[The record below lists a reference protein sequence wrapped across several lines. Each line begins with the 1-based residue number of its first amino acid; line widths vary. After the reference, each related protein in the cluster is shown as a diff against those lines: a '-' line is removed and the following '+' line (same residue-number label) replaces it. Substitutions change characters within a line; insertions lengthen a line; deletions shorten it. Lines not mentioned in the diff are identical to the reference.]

1 MSYTLSFDASVKV
14 SKGSM
19 GGFLHHIGR
28 DVDKENGMETRHAN
42 QDIDPARTADNA
54 TLVYDR
60 EAGGWVQCQD
70 TGEIQAALNARLGD
84 VMKPLRKDAVVLRPL
99 VLQLDPEWYA
109 AHQDGQERGKAA
121 DDMLAWAADTF
132 GTENLV
138 YVSLHNDEANPH
150 LHLGFCPVTDDGR
163 LSQKDWFSSPA
174 ALRQMHDDF
183 RAAMASKGYDIDQAR
198 RKPGKYARR
207 MNEQEYKKAAE
218 QERQQLEKT
227 AAEASRRAEKAVI
240 EAQAL
245 QDSLVG
251 QKALYEALR
260 AINDEMEDLPRSNEM
275 YPPYAKRR
283 KWPLMNQ
290 ETVTVPVTEWECIVR
305 SMKSYSAMQNAQEK
319 LDKSMKDVQ
328 RTPTAQRVE
337 ELTRHVEELTEKE
350 EYWMDK
356 YRAAEKELERMRQ
369 QGPYAGLTILEQLH
383 PDLWPYIEEAMKV
396 VDMPEYRRYSYISE
410 HTQSRETDQEHE
422 NSGPDLGM

>member
-1 MSYTLSFDASVKV
+1 M
-14 SKGSM
+14 GSLAYHVQHFKR
-19 GGFLHHIGR
+19 GQVTALGAHNWQHRGEH
-28 DVDKENGMETRHAN
+28 DVHSN
-42 QDIDPARTADNA
+42 QDIISSRSKDN
-54 TLVYDR
+54 LLLR
-60 EAGGWVQCQD
+60 IPEGSLL
-70 TGEIQAALNARLGD
+70 QAAKARVKDCHGRITSQSNWISEAILYPPENIAGSTDALAQYFTD
-84 VMKPLRKDAVVLRPL
+84 VVDWFDGRFGQENVVAAVV
-99 VLQLDPEWYA
+99 
-109 AHQDGQERGKAA
+109 H
-121 DDMLAWAADTF
+121 M
-132 GTENLV
+132 
-138 YVSLHNDEANPH
+138 DETTPH
-150 LHLGFCPVTDDGR
+150 LHLDLVPVTPDGR
-163 LSQKDWFSSPA
+163 LSANALFTRATLREQHTELARYLQGRGWEIERGQSS
-174 ALRQMHDDF
+174 R
-183 RAAMASKGYDIDQAR
+183 
-198 RKPGKYARR
+198 GKNIHSRTVA
-207 MNEQEYKKAAE
+207 EYKRAAE
-218 QERQQLEKT
+218 QERQQFEKT
-227 AAEASRRAEKAVI
+227 AVEASRRAEKAVI

-290 ETVTVPVTEWECIVR
+290 ETVTVPVTEWERIVR